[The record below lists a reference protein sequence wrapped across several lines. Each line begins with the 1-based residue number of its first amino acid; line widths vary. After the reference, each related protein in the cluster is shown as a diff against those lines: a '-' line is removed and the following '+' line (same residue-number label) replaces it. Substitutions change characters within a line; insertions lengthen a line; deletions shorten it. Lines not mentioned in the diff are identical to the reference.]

1 MSNTKGHNH
10 GISRWS
16 ASALKA
22 LDRYGG
28 YRRSQAHCRS
38 KRDDLGQ
45 TMAQVIKL
53 GAAMAYGGVDPHARV
68 TTTGAWQ
75 IEEKDTVSNDDNML
89 LDDNSVLDEY
99 ITYVYG
105 VNPAD
110 VSFRV

>member
-1 MSNTKGHNH
+1 MVDT
-10 GISRWS
+10 
-16 ASALKA
+16 
-22 LDRYGG
+22 DV
-28 YRRSQAHCRS
+28 
-38 KRDDLGQ
+38 D
-45 TMAQVIKL
+45 KL
-53 GAAMAYGGVDPHARV
+53 IVVQREMTWGRQWHRLLNLVRPWLMVGLIPTPGV